1 MEMHGLGE
9 TLPTAEELW
18 TALMNM
24 LNQCYDGK
32 HEDGPW
38 VGLPL
43 CGGKVRLVVWVV
55 TGDLEYLGNEL
66 KYPHFNSNDPCS
78 FCPASRRHLGKIKK
92 CTRKL

>member
-9 TLPTAEELW
+9 ILPTAEELW
-18 TALMNM
+18 KELVNM
-24 LNQCYDGK
+24 LNECYDGK
-32 HEDGPW
+32 HEGGPW
-38 VGLPL
+38 DGLLL

-55 TGDLEYLGNEL
+55 TGDLEFLGNEL

-78 FCPASRRHLGKIKK
+78 YCPASRRHLGNIKK

>member
-1 MEMHGLGE
+1 MEIQGMEE

-18 TALMNM
+18 TALVDM
-24 LNQCYDGK
+24 LNQCYEGQ
-32 HEDGPW
+32 HGDGPW
-38 VGLPL
+38 VGQAM
-43 CGGKVRLVVWVV
+43 CAGKVRLVVWVI

-78 FCPASRRHLGKIKK
+78 YCPASRRHLGNIKK